1 MFTGIIQHLGKVA
14 KIHTTQMGRKLV
26 IDTSGWDHNPQIGE
40 SIAINGCCL
49 TIAEI
54 NNNSLYFDVIQ
65 QTLSMTTLG
74 GLKPGN
80 PVNIEPAVT
89 ATSLM
94 SGHLVQGH
102 IDGVGI
108 VQDVMST
115 DDESRVNIQPPEDLL
130 DYIIAKG
137 SIAVDGISLTI
148 ADLGK
153 TWFEIALIPTTL
165 KLTTLG
171 QIKAGDKV
179 NLETD
184 YIAKTV
190 VHYLSRSQMPRDT

>member
-14 KIHTTQMGRKLV
+14 KLEPTQMGLKLV
-26 IDTSGWDHNPQIGE
+26 IDTNGWDHNPQLGE
-40 SIAINGCCL
+40 SIAVSGCCL
-49 TIAEI
+49 TVAEFNTI
-54 NNNSLYFDVIQ
+54 SLLFDVIQ
-65 QTLSMTTLG
+65 QTLNMTTLG
-74 GLKPGN
+74 ELIVGSQ
-80 PVNIEPAVT
+80 VNIEPAVT
-89 ATSLM
+89 ANSMM

-102 IDGVGI
+102 IDGVGL
-108 VQDVMST
+108 VQEVAR
-115 DDESRVNIQPPEDLL
+115 DDEESRVKIQPPDELL

-165 KLTTLG
+165 KLTALG
-171 QIKAGDKV
+171 EIEVGNKV

-190 VHYLSRSQMPRDT
+190 VHYMRRSHSAP

>member
-1 MFTGIIQHLGKVA
+1 MAL
-14 KIHTTQMGRKLV
+14 KLV
-26 IDTSGWDHNPQIGE
+26 IDTSGWDHSPKPGE

-49 TIAEI
+49 TVAEL
-54 NNNSLYFDVIQ
+54 NTNSLHFDVIQ
-65 QTLSMTTLG
+65 QTLKMTTLG
-74 GLKPGN
+74 QLKMGSH
-80 PVNIEPAVT
+80 VNIEPAVT
-89 ATSLM
+89 ATTLM

-102 IDGVGI
+102 IDGVGT
-108 VQDVMST
+108 VLEMT
-115 DDESRVNIQPPEDLL
+115 TTNEESRVRIEPPEDLL

-148 ADLGK
+148 AELGK

-165 KLTTLG
+165 ELTTLG
-171 QIKAGDKV
+171 QIEAGSQV

-190 VHYLSRSQMPRDT
+190 VHYLSRSKN

>member
-14 KIHTTQMGRKLV
+14 KIQPNQMGRKLV
-26 IDTSGWDHNPQIGE
+26 IDTSGWDHNPQSGE

-49 TIAEI
+49 TVAEI
-54 NNNSLYFDVIQ
+54 ADNSLHFDVIQ
-65 QTLSMTTLG
+65 QTLKMTTLG
-74 GLKPGN
+74 ELKPGN
-80 PVNIEPAVT
+80 SVNIEPAVT
-89 ATSLM
+89 ATSMM

-102 IDGVGI
+102 IDGVG
-108 VQDVMST
+108 VVLGVVRSG
-115 DDESRVNIQPPEDLL
+115 DESRVKIQPPDDLL

-148 ADLGK
+148 ADLDK

-165 KLTTLG
+165 KLTTVG
-171 QIKAGDKV
+171 AIKVGDKV

-190 VHYLSRSQMPRDT
+190 VHYLKRSQD

>member
-14 KIHTTQMGRKLV
+14 KVKPTQMGLKLV
-26 IDTSGWDHNPQIGE
+26 IDTSGWDHNPQVGE

-49 TIAEI
+49 TVAELMA
-54 NNNSLYFDVIQ
+54 NSLHFDVIQ
-65 QTLSMTTLG
+65 QTLKMTTLG
-74 GLKPGN
+74 ELKVGDH
-80 PVNIEPAVT
+80 VNLEPAVT
-89 ATSLM
+89 ATTMM

-108 VQDVMST
+108 VQEVTQSA
-115 DDESRVNIQPPEDLL
+115 DESRVKIQPPEDLL
-130 DYIIAKG
+130 NYIIAKG

-165 KLTTLG
+165 NLTTLG
-171 QIKAGDKV
+171 QIKIGDHV

-190 VHYLSRSQMPRDT
+190 VHYLSRTKN